1 MVNPGLG
8 RLAEPTK
15 PGEKRTIKVAKPR
28 RGAVVVARLR
38 FSNANALSSLTA
50 QAGACSSSAYAAIS
64 KIIALQAIFAFMSF
78 CLKNL
83 LFLCPYV
90 LLFCRD

>member
-1 MVNPGLG
+1 M
-8 RLAEPTK
+8 
-15 PGEKRTIKVAKPR
+15 
-28 RGAVVVARLR
+28 RGINLR

-78 CLKNL
+78 CLKKISFVPCVLFAL
-83 LFLCPYV
+83 LFLRPLKQLKLHPTT
-90 LLFCRD
+90 LLAT